1 MPIHLP
7 ITTTRISRRE
17 FGELSYAV
25 MQQVFAIHHEYG
37 RFFDEKI
44 YKREL
49 SKRMKGVLLETSVE
63 VTFQSFLKRYYLDVL
78 VHGSG
83 LFEFKAVEAFVPRH
97 RSQTINYLLLADLA
111 HGLLV
116 NTRPETIGREF
127 VNCKWRLKDLRDPVI
142 TEHDWQSGIPQALRF
157 QEVLVTLV
165 RDWGTCLD
173 LALYEEAMTHFMGG
187 ESVFQDVPV
196 DNLGTQRTRLIA
208 PDVSFKITA
217 LSENTEAFVLHARR
231 SLSHTPLRAILWANM
246 TPQGLSFSTI
256 QNDDKKLGTKNSP

>member
-7 ITTTRISRRE
+7 ITTTRISKKA

-25 MQQVFAIHHEYG
+25 MEQVFAIHHEYG

-49 SKRMKGVLLETSVE
+49 AKRMTGVLLETSVE
-63 VTFQSFLKRYYLDVL
+63 ITFQSFLKRYYLDVL
-78 VHGSG
+78 THGSG

-142 TEHDWQSGIPQALRF
+142 TEHNWLPGIPQALRF
-157 QEVLVTLV
+157 QEVLVALV
-165 RDWGTCLD
+165 RDWGACLD

-187 ESVFQDVPV
+187 ESVLQDIPV
-196 DNLGTQRTRLIA
+196 KDLGSQRTRLIA
-208 PDVSFKITA
+208 PGVSFKITA
-217 LSENTEAFVLHARR
+217 LSENTEAFVSHARR
-231 SLSHTPLRAILWANM
+231 FLSHTPLHAILWANM
-246 TPQGLSFSTI
+246 TPTDITFSTL
-256 QNDDKKLGTKNSP
+256 QK

>member
-7 ITTTRISRRE
+7 ITTTRISKKE

-25 MQQVFAIHHEYG
+25 MEQVFAIHHEYG

-49 SKRMKGVLLETSVE
+49 AKRMREVLLETPVE

-127 VNCKWRLKDLRDPVI
+127 VNCKWRLKDLRDPTI
-142 TEHDWQSGIPQALRF
+142 LEHNWLPGIPQALHF
-157 QEVLVTLV
+157 QEVLIALI
-165 RDWGTCLD
+165 RDWGACLD
-173 LALYEEAMTHFMGG
+173 LALYEEAVTHFMGG
-187 ESVFQDVPV
+187 ESVLQDIQVN
-196 DNLGTQRTRLIA
+196 DIGSQRARLIA

-217 LSENTEAFVLHARR
+217 LPENTDAFVSHARR
-231 SLSHTPLRAILWANM
+231 FLSHTPLRAILWANM
-246 TPQGLSFSTI
+246 TPKGLRFYTI
-256 QNDDKKLGTKNSP
+256 QNDDKKMGAKNGF